1 MFLIDDL
8 IEIFKKD
15 WKLFLAVNAIYF
27 GFLLIG
33 GVIALFIPETQ
44 AAVLAV
50 LAEQLQSGTLSP
62 VAKAYGTGNLVNA
75 AISTFSNNFMMG
87 TVYGLIL
94 PSLLFPPYALIMGC
108 LRSLTWGI
116 AFALPYGHMTLR
128 VVVPHY
134 LTLLIEG
141 EAYVIAIFGSL
152 RQIEGLI
159 WPLRVGETS
168 RIGGYLR
175 AVSDN
180 MRFLILV
187 AIILAVGAIYE
198 AFELLYIA
206 GLYRS

>member
-1 MFLIDDL
+1 MFIVDDL

-15 WKLFLAVNAIYF
+15 WNLFLAVNAIYF
-27 GFLLIG
+27 GVLLVG

-50 LAEQLQSGTLSP
+50 LAGQLQSGTLSP
-62 VAKAYGTGNLVNA
+62 VAQAYGTGSILNA
-75 AISTFSNNFMMG
+75 AVSTFVNNFMNG
-87 TVYGLIL
+87 TVYSITI
-94 PSLLFPPYALIMGC
+94 PSLLFPPYALIVGC
-108 LRSLTWGI
+108 LRALTWGI

-141 EAYVIAIFGSL
+141 EAYVIAIFGCL

-159 WPLRVGETS
+159 WPRRMGETS

-180 MRFLILV
+180 IRLLILV
-187 AIILAVGAIYE
+187 AVILAVGAVYE

-206 GLYRS
+206 GLYKT